1 LEEMVSETAD
11 RILERRREELD
22 IATVAAPGF

>member
-1 LEEMVSETAD
+1 MVCETAD